1 MDPIDKF
8 LKQYSYKFSKG
19 YPDMKNE
26 QDILLMESL
35 LNNLGISL
43 KEAPVRSANKKAVK
57 ALIDAYPDKFNSQ
70 SESNR
75 ISNLQKISPEE
86 FIQLIKQIFDG
97 TNVTVFSPGISP
109 NVKPNGSSRFN
120 MYEFNTPDGL
130 VRLLLSGGQG
140 SNKGN
145 EFENSVF
152 ANLQA
157 NTGKLLDD
165 IEDPITKQIY
175 KTLGIDPSTL
185 SPNDVEQTGN
195 KDTKRPISFEGAKD
209 RGRTI
214 ADVIITYDN
223 KPYYLSIKNVSGS
236 GLYNGGVVPG
246 INFNADKSKIIFDK
260 SSLDSNAFISK
271 LLKTFGVDP
280 QKIVDGLND
289 YINDIGEDS
298 KFEPANANLEDIKN
312 LLGSSIDYGYYYIRE
327 TSPNVV
333 KIIHIDSPETAASL
347 IGNPSEVKIK
357 YPGSNTKQTTVRI
370 SLEKSEIGAR
380 YIDVDIRNTSSGID
394 KPSIKI
400 NIN

>member
-8 LKQYSYKFSKG
+8 LKQYSYKFPKG

-43 KEAPVRSANKKAVK
+43 KEAPVRSANKNAVK
-57 ALIDAYPDKFNSQ
+57 TLVNAYPDKFNSQ

-86 FIQLIKQIFDG
+86 FIQLVKQTFDG
-97 TNVTVFSPGISP
+97 TNVTVYSPGISP
-109 NVKPNGSSRFN
+109 NVKPNGSSRYN

-157 NTGKLLDD
+157 NAGKVLED

-175 KTLGIDPSTL
+175 STLEIDPSTL
-185 SPNDVEQTGN
+185 SPNDIEQTGN

-209 RGRTI
+209 RGKTI
-214 ADVIITYDN
+214 ADIVITYKN
-223 KPYYLSIKNVSGS
+223 KPYYLSIKNVKGS

-246 INFNADKSKIIFDK
+246 INFNTDKSKIVFNK
-260 SSLDSNAFISK
+260 STSDSNEFISK

-289 YINDIGEDS
+289 YINKTGDSSDFESVNGDLENIG
-298 KFEPANANLEDIKN
+298 K
-312 LLGSSIDYGYYYIRE
+312 LLGSSIDYGYYYIKE
-327 TSPNVV
+327 INPNEV
-333 KIIHIDSPETAASL
+333 KIIYIDSPDKAMAL
-347 IGNPSEVKIK
+347 IGEPTGVKIK
-357 YPGSNTKQTTVRI
+357 YPGSNTKQTTVRVP
-370 SLEKSEIGAR
+370 LEKSEIGAR
-380 YIDVDIRNTSSGID
+380 YIDVDIRNTSGGID

>member
-1 MDPIDKF
+1 
-8 LKQYSYKFSKG
+8 
-19 YPDMKNE
+19 MKNE

-43 KEAPVRSANKKAVK
+43 KEAPVRSANKNAVK
-57 ALIDAYPDKFNSQ
+57 TLVNAYPDKFNSQ

-86 FIQLIKQIFDG
+86 FIQLVKQTFDG
-97 TNVTVFSPGISP
+97 TNVTVYSPGISP
-109 NVKPNGSSRFN
+109 NVKPNGSSRYN

-157 NTGKLLDD
+157 NAGKVLED

-175 KTLGIDPSTL
+175 STLEIDPSTL
-185 SPNDVEQTGN
+185 SPNDIEQTGN

-209 RGRTI
+209 RGKTI
-214 ADVIITYDN
+214 ADIVITYKN
-223 KPYYLSIKNVSGS
+223 KPYYLSIKNVKGS

-246 INFNADKSKIIFDK
+246 INFNTDKSKIVFNK
-260 SSLDSNAFISK
+260 STSDSNEFISK

-289 YINDIGEDS
+289 YINKTGDSSDFESVNGDLENIG
-298 KFEPANANLEDIKN
+298 K
-312 LLGSSIDYGYYYIRE
+312 LLGSSIDYGYYYIKE
-327 TSPNVV
+327 INPNEV
-333 KIIHIDSPETAASL
+333 KIIYIDSPDKAMAL
-347 IGNPSEVKIK
+347 IGEPTGVKIK
-357 YPGSNTKQTTVRI
+357 YPGSNTKQTTVRVP
-370 SLEKSEIGAR
+370 LEKSEIGAR
-380 YIDVDIRNTSSGID
+380 YIDVDIRNTSGGID

>member
-8 LKQYSYKFSKG
+8 LKQYSYKFPKG

-26 QDILLMESL
+26 QDILLMETL

-43 KEAPVRSANKKAVK
+43 KEATPPSANKKAVK
-57 ALIDAYPDKFNSQ
+57 ALVDAYPDKFNSQ

-86 FIQLIKQIFDG
+86 FIQLIKQTFDN
-97 TNVTVFSPGISP
+97 TNVTVYSPGISP
-109 NVKPNGSSRFN
+109 NVKPKGSSKFS

-130 VRLLLSGGQG
+130 ARLLLSGGQG

-145 EFENSVF
+145 EFETSVF

-157 NTGKLLDD
+157 NTGKALDD

-185 SPNDVEQTGN
+185 SPNDIEQTGN

-209 RGRTI
+209 RGKTI
-214 ADVIITYDN
+214 ADVVITYDK

-246 INFNADKSKIIFDK
+246 INFNTDKSKIIFDK
-260 SSLDSNAFISK
+260 SSLDSNVFISK

-280 QKIVDGLND
+280 QKIVDGLNN
-289 YINDIGEDS
+289 YINKTGKNSD
-298 KFEPANANLEDIKN
+298 FESTNGNLEDIKE

-327 TSPNVV
+327 INPSEV

-347 IGNPSEVKIK
+347 IGNPTSVKIK

-370 SLEKSEIGAR
+370 PLEKSEIGAKH
-380 YIDVDIRNTSSGID
+380 IDVDIRNTSGGID

>member
-26 QDILLMESL
+26 QDILLMETL

-57 ALIDAYPDKFNSQ
+57 ALVDAYPDKFNSQ

-86 FIQLIKQIFDG
+86 FIKLIKQTFDG
-97 TNVTVFSPGISP
+97 TNVTVYSPGISP
-109 NVKPNGSSRFN
+109 NVKPKGSSKFN

-130 VRLLLSGGQG
+130 ARLLLSGGQG
-140 SNKGN
+140 DNKGN
-145 EFENSVF
+145 KFENSVF
-152 ANLQA
+152 TNLQA
-157 NTGKLLDD
+157 NTGKVLDD

-195 KDTKRPISFEGAKD
+195 KDTKRPISFEGAQD
-209 RGRTI
+209 RGKTI
-214 ADVIITYDN
+214 ADIVITYDK
-223 KPYYLSIKNVSGS
+223 KPYYLSIKNVRGS
-236 GLYNGGVVPG
+236 GLYNGGVIPG
-246 INFNADKSKIIFDK
+246 INFNTDKSKIIFDK
-260 SSLDSNAFISK
+260 SSLDSNVFISK

-298 KFEPANANLEDIKN
+298 KFEPANANLADIKT

-333 KIIHIDSPETAASL
+333 KIIHIDSPKTAASL

-370 SLEKSEIGAR
+370 SLEESKIGAR

>member
-8 LKQYSYKFSKG
+8 LKQYSYKFPKG

-26 QDILLMESL
+26 QDILLMETL

-43 KEAPVRSANKKAVK
+43 KEATAPSANRKAVK
-57 ALIDAYPDKFNSQ
+57 ALVDAYPDKFNSQ

-86 FIQLIKQIFDG
+86 FIQLIKQTFDG
-97 TNVTVFSPGISP
+97 TNVTVYSPGISP
-109 NVKPNGSSRFN
+109 NVKPKGSSKFN

-130 VRLLLSGGQG
+130 ARLLLSGGQG
-140 SNKGN
+140 DNKGN
-145 EFENSVF
+145 QFENSVF

-157 NTGKLLDD
+157 NTGKSLDD

-175 KTLGIDPSTL
+175 KTLDIDPSTL

-209 RGRTI
+209 RGKTI
-214 ADVIITYDN
+214 ADIVITYNN
-223 KPYYLSIKNVSGS
+223 KPYYLSIKNVKGS

-246 INFNADKSKIIFDK
+246 ITFNTDKSKIIFDK
-260 SSLDSNAFISK
+260 SSLDSNVFISK

-280 QKIVDGLND
+280 QKIADGLNN
-289 YINDIGEDS
+289 YINKTGEKSDFEIANGDLKDIE
-298 KFEPANANLEDIKN
+298 K
-312 LLGSSIDYGYYYIRE
+312 LLASSIDYGYYYIKE
-327 TSPNVV
+327 INPNEV
-333 KIIHIDSPETAASL
+333 KIIYIDSSDKATAL
-347 IGNPSEVKIK
+347 IGKPTGVKIK
-357 YPGSNTKQTTVRI
+357 YPGVNTKETTVRI
-370 SLEKSEIGAR
+370 PLEESEIGAK
-380 YIDVDIRNTSSGID
+380 YIDVDIRNTSGGID

>member
-8 LKQYSYKFSKG
+8 LKQYSYKFPKG

-57 ALIDAYPDKFNSQ
+57 ALVDAYPDKFNSQ

-75 ISNLQKISPEE
+75 ISNLQKILPEE
-86 FIQLIKQIFDG
+86 FIQLIKQTFDG
-97 TNVTVFSPGISP
+97 TNVAVYSPGISP

-140 SNKGN
+140 NNKGN

-175 KTLGIDPSTL
+175 KTLGIDPSIL

-209 RGRTI
+209 RGKTI
-214 ADVIITYDN
+214 ADVVITYKN

-298 KFEPANANLEDIKN
+298 KFEPANANLADIKT

-333 KIIHIDSPETAASL
+333 KIIHIDSPKTAASL